1 MKRMLALLT
10 ALLLLTPLARAEAGQ
25 PFPVYLNSTA
35 LLTDGTGREIVPPG
49 TYDAII
55 PLEGQLSRYAA
66 GRTENGVQR
75 FGLMNEAGELLTA
88 VEYDLL
94 VDAGGEIVC
103 ARDGLYGLLNADGTV
118 KVEPAYTSIVPN
130 GEGGALALKTDCW
143 DDQPDGVYLIDAQ
156 GHETAAGIKT
166 LFLFDSAFSEGRMS
180 LLSAENSRC
189 GYVDAQGQWLVR
201 PQFAY
206 AAEFRDGLAIAS
218 ITSGFGVIDEAGNWV
233 LTPRYSL
240 IWRTDDAFIAT
251 EGTSACVAFD
261 AATLEER
268 FRVTGSSLYAY
279 DDGDRV
285 VVVDDEA
292 TRLYGADGA
301 LLFTAS
307 PLATLKSGETGL
319 IIAEDGPWG
328 SPRATL
334 HASDGAA
341 LSEARQGIDLLGLV
355 DGAEYFSWFEMDA
368 QPGEDPEAEW
378 EYDPYSVRFGLMDS
392 TGAALTD
399 AVFTSLMPGDGT
411 CLVAETEDAVGL
423 IDTRGEWIAKWDME
437 N

>member
-1 MKRMLALLT
+1 MDRKQNIKKKAHSSSAKKRRRARRRAAGSPILLGTLT

-25 PFPVYLNSTA
+25 PFPVYLKSTA

-118 KVEPAYTSIVPN
+118 KVEPTYTSIVPN

-143 DDQPDGVYLIDAQ
+143 DDQPDGVYVIDAQ
-156 GHETAAGIKT
+156 GHETAAAIKT

-180 LLSAENSRC
+180 LLSAENGRC

-206 AAEFRDGLAIAS
+206 AADF
-218 ITSGFGVIDEAGNWV
+218 
-233 LTPRYSL
+233 
-240 IWRTDDAFIAT
+240 
-251 EGTSACVAFD
+251 
-261 AATLEER
+261 
-268 FRVTGSSLYAY
+268 
-279 DDGDRV
+279 
-285 VVVDDEA
+285 
-292 TRLYGADGA
+292 
-301 LLFTAS
+301 
-307 PLATLKSGETGL
+307 
-319 IIAEDGPWG
+319 
-328 SPRATL
+328 
-334 HASDGAA
+334 
-341 LSEARQGIDLLGLV
+341 
-355 DGAEYFSWFEMDA
+355 
-368 QPGEDPEAEW
+368 
-378 EYDPYSVRFGLMDS
+378 
-392 TGAALTD
+392 
-399 AVFTSLMPGDGT
+399 
-411 CLVAETEDAVGL
+411 
-423 IDTRGEWIAKWDME
+423 
-437 N
+437 